1 MARSLAV
8 LAAAAWIAALVPA
21 AAGADDR
28 AERRPVVL
36 LLPPGGFVFEVR
48 EMPYPEAIAR
58 RLGFRPRVVTYP
70 AGDLAAAV
78 RAARRAARRE
88 AARGHR
94 VYAYGES
101 AGGLLAAL
109 LAQQRLVASASTYC
123 PIADMVKF
131 ARGFDD
137 PHWYQRF
144 IGASDRDLRRYSPGR
159 HDSDIPI
166 LAMRAI
172 NDSRS
177 FNRPIRSWDLRD
189 PDVGSV
195 VVRGGHL
202 ASPRRPELYRSNVR
216 HGLRWLARAAREP
229 SLHLLK

>member
-1 MARSLAV
+1 MARPLAV
-8 LAAAAWIAALVPA
+8 LAAAAAIAVLTPA
-21 AAGADDR
+21 AAAGNENAAR
-28 AERRPVVL
+28 KPVAL
-36 LLPPGGFVFEVR
+36 LLPPGGFVFEVS
-48 EMPYPEAIAR
+48 EMPYPEATAR

-70 AGDLAAAV
+70 AGDLPAAV
-78 RAARRAARRE
+78 RAVRRAARRE

-109 LAQQRLVASASTYC
+109 LAQQRLVAASSTYS

-137 PHWYQRF
+137 PEWYRRF

-159 HDSDIPI
+159 HDSETPI

-177 FNRPIRSWDLRD
+177 FNRPIRTWDLRD
-189 PDVGSV
+189 PEVESV
-195 VVRGGHL
+195 VVAGGHL
-202 ASPRRPELYRSNVR
+202 ASPRRPGLYRSNVR